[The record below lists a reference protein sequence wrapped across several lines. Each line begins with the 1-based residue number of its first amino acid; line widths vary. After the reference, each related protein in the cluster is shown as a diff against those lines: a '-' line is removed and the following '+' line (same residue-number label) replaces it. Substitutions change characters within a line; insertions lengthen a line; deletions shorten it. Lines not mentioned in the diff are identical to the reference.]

1 MTGQRPEPP
10 ALAIRLLHFCV
21 PSHRREAL
29 LGDLIEKFDQRG
41 SSRWFWREVFI
52 ASLLS
57 ISASMRPQPGEI
69 LLAVIGTTLVQLW
82 WRTSWWRIIWQS
94 STVQSLCGWGVGWP
108 FPLSVIYDLS
118 FRGAIFTAEVLVLLA
133 VFWSAKNAWRWAS
146 IRNAILTS
154 FLILTVAQLMEVT
167 LPRAYG
173 YVLGPLS
180 FFLAFAI
187 SIMINRKSDAAFT
200 T

>member
-1 MTGQRPEPP
+1 MTGRRREPP
-10 ALAIRLLHFCV
+10 TLAIRLLHFCI
-21 PSHRREAL
+21 PFHSRETL
-29 LGDLIEKFDQRG
+29 LGDLLEKFEQGR

-52 ASLLS
+52 AILLS
-57 ISASMRPQPGEI
+57 IGGALRIYPGEI

-82 WRTSWWRIIWQS
+82 SRTSWWRIIWQG
-94 STVQSLCGWGVGWP
+94 STVQSVCGWGVGWP

-118 FRGAIFTAEVLVLLA
+118 FRGAIFTAQVLVLLA
-133 VFWSAKNAWRWAS
+133 VFWSAQNAWRWAS
-146 IRNAILTS
+146 VRNAIFTS

-187 SIMINRKSDAAFT
+187 SIVINRKSDVAFIT
-200 T
+200 

>member
-10 ALAIRLLHFCV
+10 ALAITLLHLCV
-21 PSHRREAL
+21 PSQRREAL
-29 LGDLIEKFDQRG
+29 LGDLLEKFDQGR

-52 ASLLS
+52 AVLLS
-57 ISASMRPQPGEI
+57 IGASLRPQPGEI
-69 LLAVIGTTLVQLW
+69 LFAVIGTILVQLW
-82 WRTSWWRIIWQS
+82 LRTSWWRIIWQS

-108 FPLSVIYDLS
+108 FPLSIICNLGLM
-118 FRGAIFTAEVLVLLA
+118 GAIFTVPVLVLVA

-146 IRNAILTS
+146 VRDAVFTS

-167 LPRAYG
+167 LPGAYS
-173 YVLGPLS
+173 YPLRSLS
-180 FFLAFAI
+180 FFLALVIAI
-187 SIMINRKSDAAFT
+187 VSNRKPDAALT